1 MRARG
6 RRATGKRR
14 SGGAG
19 AGLWLGA
26 LAAVL
31 AACSAPPPRG
41 NLQYVEQDTFRIEN
55 PSPDRA
61 LATGIGCAFT
71 VGEAETRAREI
82 ATFNLRRLT
91 GNAHYRVEYSRL
103 RETPEDNQVCV
114 EYQAQAIPPRFR

>member
-6 RRATGKRR
+6 RHAAGNRR
-14 SGGAG
+14 TAGAW

-26 LAAVL
+26 LAALL
-31 AACSAPPPRG
+31 AACSAPPRG
-41 NLQYVEQDTFRIEN
+41 NLQYIEDPDTYRIGN

-91 GNAHYRVEYSRL
+91 GEARYRVEFSRL
-103 RETPEDNQVCV
+103 RETPEGNQVCV